1 MRFDRSRCFVLTLF
15 LTAAFSAFV
24 AGCGGGGIERVEVS
38 GTITL
43 DGKPVE
49 SGSVL
54 LIPLQD
60 GPTAGRAFTGGEFH
74 IAESDGPS
82 PGPYRV
88 EITAFRGTG
97 DMIPDGD
104 FPDQL
109 EERQEQ
115 YIPPRYNDQSEL
127 EVQVSAEGEN
137 HWDFE
142 LKSQ

>member
-1 MRFDRSRCFVLTLF
+1 MRFDPSQLFGPAVF
-15 LTAAFSAFV
+15 LTAGVLVLV
-24 AGCGGGGIERVEVS
+24 AGCGGSGIERVEVS

-54 LIPLQD
+54 LIPLKG

-74 IAESDGPS
+74 IGQSDGPS

-97 DMIPDGD
+97 EMIPDGD
-104 FPDQL
+104 FPDKL

-137 HWDFE
+137 HWDFK

>member
-1 MRFDRSRCFVLTLF
+1 MCFDRSRYFGPAVF
-15 LTAAFSAFV
+15 LTAGVLAFAV
-24 AGCGGGGIERVEVS
+24 GCGGSGIERVEVS

-54 LIPLQD
+54 LIPLEG
-60 GPTAGRAFTGGEFH
+60 GPTAGKAFTGGEFH

-97 DMIPDGD
+97 EMIPDGD
-104 FPDQL
+104 FPDKL

-115 YIPPRYNDQSEL
+115 YIPARYNDQSEL
-127 EVQVSAEGEN
+127 EVQIAAEGEN
-137 HWDFE
+137 HWDFRLE
-142 LKSQ
+142 SQ